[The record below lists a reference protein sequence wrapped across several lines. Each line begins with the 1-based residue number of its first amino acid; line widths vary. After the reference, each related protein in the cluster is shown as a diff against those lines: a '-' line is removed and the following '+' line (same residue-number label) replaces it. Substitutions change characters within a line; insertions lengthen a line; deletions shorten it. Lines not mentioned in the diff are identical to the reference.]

1 MPSFA
6 AMPSIVPSSWQSRF
20 AFPLLAYTFAAMM
33 AGTTLPTPIYAL
45 YSQRMHFTV
54 LTTTV
59 VFASYAGGV
68 LIALLVFG
76 RWSDAVGRRPM
87 LLAATGFALAS
98 AVVFLAAHTVGQL
111 LLGRLLSGLSAGVVA
126 GTATAAVIEAAPEAW
141 RRRAVAVATAAN
153 IGGLGAGP
161 LLSGLLVQYAS
172 YPLRL
177 SFVVHIVLMMLA
189 IVAVLVAP
197 ETSGRTG
204 RIGFQRLSV
213 PAEVRPVFV
222 IAATAAFAGFAVTG
236 LFTAVVPAFLSGVIG
251 IGNHA
256 AAGAIVCSLFAASA
270 AAQVFAGRMDARRAM
285 AVGCGLLVIGM
296 VIIAAALHFSSLV
309 VLIMGAVVAGIGQGI
324 SFSRGLAAVAE
335 QTPPERRGEVSSTYF
350 VVAYVAIALPVIGE
364 GLAAEAWGLRTAGIA
379 FASAVSVLAV
389 MCLAAILVEEART
402 RR

>member
-111 LLGRLLSGLSAGVVA
+111 LLGRLLSGLSAGVVT

-189 IVAVLVAP
+189 
-197 ETSGRTG
+197 SD
-204 RIGFQRLSV
+204 
-213 PAEVRPVFV
+213 VF
-222 IAATAAFAGFAVTG
+222 
-236 LFTAVVPAFLSGVIG
+236 
-251 IGNHA
+251 
-256 AAGAIVCSLFAASA
+256 
-270 AAQVFAGRMDARRAM
+270 RRYR
-285 AVGCGLLVIGM
+285 VN
-296 VIIAAALHFSSLV
+296 
-309 VLIMGAVVAGIGQGI
+309 
-324 SFSRGLAAVAE
+324 
-335 QTPPERRGEVSSTYF
+335 VS
-350 VVAYVAIALPVIGE
+350 
-364 GLAAEAWGLRTAGIA
+364 
-379 FASAVSVLAV
+379 
-389 MCLAAILVEEART
+389 
-402 RR
+402 

>member
-1 MPSFA
+1 MPLFV

-54 LTTTV
+54 L
-59 VFASYAGGV
+59 S
-68 LIALLVFG
+68 
-76 RWSDAVGRRPM
+76 
-87 LLAATGFALAS
+87 S

-270 AAQVFAGRMDARRAM
+270 
-285 AVGCGLLVIGM
+285 
-296 VIIAAALHFSSLV
+296 
-309 VLIMGAVVAGIGQGI
+309 
-324 SFSRGLAAVAE
+324 
-335 QTPPERRGEVSSTYF
+335 
-350 VVAYVAIALPVIGE
+350 
-364 GLAAEAWGLRTAGIA
+364 
-379 FASAVSVLAV
+379 
-389 MCLAAILVEEART
+389 
-402 RR
+402 